1 MRPNPLIY
9 KNLGTCYQRLR
20 QFRKAMPVY
29 QHAIQNKADS
39 DETHAELGEILVRLG
54 ELPAAANAMETAAEM
69 NLSNLQNLSN
79 LATLYLQMGRPSDVE
94 RTLKAILAQN
104 AKHAQAHNIYGILEI
119 QRGQGNAARGYF
131 EKAVEYD
138 PELTEPYLNL
148 GLLAQEAGQ
157 SQIAIDYYKK
167 FLERAR
173 PKEHG
178 PVHSQGES
186 CYCRAGRQVVICHF
200 APPGGCVVA
209 PLWPRENFF

>member
-1 MRPNPLIY
+1 
-9 KNLGTCYQRLR
+9 
-20 QFRKAMPVY
+20 MPVY
-29 QHAIQNKADS
+29 QQAIQNKADT

-79 LATLYLQMGRPSDVE
+79 LATLYLQMGRPPDVE

-104 AKHAQAHNIYGILEI
+104 PRHAHAYNIYGILEI

-157 SQIAIDYYKK
+157 PKIAIDYYKK

-178 PVHSQGES
+178 RTS
-186 CYCRAGRQVVICHF
+186 
-200 APPGGCVVA
+200 
-209 PLWPRENFF
+209 PR